1 MLELDE
7 SADGHEFVLQTAQ
20 SFAIRLDE
28 NPTTG
33 YRWSLAAGGEPTCVL
48 IDQAFERTDGP
59 PGQGGSHR
67 WQFRTAQAG
76 RGAIELVLSR
86 PWESGAAPVRR
97 FALLV
102 RVPN

>member
-7 SADGHEFVLQTAQ
+7 SADGHELVLQTDQ
-20 SFAIRLDE
+20 RFAIRLGE

-33 YRWSLAAGGEPTCVL
+33 YSWSLVAGGEPTCVL
-48 IDQAFERTDGP
+48 IDHTFAPAAGP

-67 WQFRTAQAG
+67 WQFRTAQTG

-86 PWESGAAPVRR
+86 PWASGAAPLRR
-97 FALLV
+97 FALVV
-102 RVPN
+102 RVPG